1 MKNHLLKSKGHVSF
15 SDACFGI
22 VRVKPNSK
30 RLLWGISWRPEIY
43 RSEEIRG
50 GAFSI
55 RRLWQEFS
63 SKISQILNAPQY
75 LIPVVNRSGFHLVM

>member
-30 RLLWGISWRPEIY
+30 RPLWGLSWRPTIY
-43 RSEEIRG
+43 RFEEIRPFAVYG
-50 GAFSI
+50 KDSPP
-55 RRLWQEFS
+55 
-63 SKISQILNAPQY
+63 K
-75 LIPVVNRSGFHLVM
+75 LVKS